1 MKRSF
6 FQRLKQHVSRLFVH
20 PIPVFV
26 FHQVSDV
33 FEPETMW
40 ECDWTQTDAFKQRIL
55 TLKKKYTFIPLT
67 EVKRHL
73 AQDKWRFK
81 NYASLT
87 ADDGWASLKNILPW
101 LVEQK
106 VPVTLF
112 LNPSCLDGKHWNS
125 RETDKLLTREDIFR
139 IVEQGKPYI
148 TIASH
153 GWTHKSSLHMPMDEF
168 MESVDKSEKALDEIL
183 AKVPF
188 FAYVSGLSDK
198 GQADY
203 MRGRGLTPVYVD
215 KRVNSRDP
223 SLIHRYCIDGEHHDF
238 Q

>member
-1 MKRSF
+1 MIV
-6 FQRLKQHVSRLFVH
+6 QRVNHLWTRLFRR

-55 TLKKKYTFIPLT
+55 ALKKKYTFIPLT
-67 EVKRHL
+67 EVRRHL

-125 RETDKLLTREDIFR
+125 RETDRLLTQEDVVR
-139 IVEQGKPYI
+139 LVRQGSPYI
-148 TIASH
+148 TVASH
-153 GWTHKSSLHMPMDEF
+153 GWTHKSSLHMPMEAF
-168 MESVDKSEKALDEIL
+168 VESVDKSERVLGEMP

-188 FAYVSGLSDK
+188 FAYVSGLSAK

-203 MRGRGLTPVYVD
+203 LRKQGLTPVYVD
-215 KRVNSRDP
+215 KRVNSKDP
-223 SLIHRYCIDGEHHDF
+223 TLIHRYCIDEGVNHE
-238 Q
+238 